1 MRSVSFCLKQFETVY
16 IALPNSRSFC
26 PDVLS
31 QRPMLLMRFDVSFP
45 DSVTH
50 TFLKEI
56 ETLLS
61 DYPEP
66 RFKPDALLDAAT
78 LAGMEDLQQQRMQQ
92 QRKKHQQA
100 RHQRL
105 QALMSDDGSAAVVL
119 QDSEVFSDD
128 AAGPAP

>member
-1 MRSVSFCLKQFETVY
+1 
-16 IALPNSRSFC
+16 
-26 PDVLS
+26 
-31 QRPMLLMRFDVSFP
+31 MRFDVSFP

-128 AAGPAP
+128 AAGPAPWRPYVRCAILFMSCTVCTFEYVLCLLV